1 VREFVARALQTAG
14 YDVVVAS
21 NSPEALNVLAQRGP
35 FDGFVVDF
43 FMPGLSGANWHS
55 RSDGSRPTRYLVFH
69 RNCDDSS
76 RLFSTPLKAPS
87 VK

>member
-1 VREFVARALQTAG
+1 MREFVARALQTAG

-43 FMPGLSGANWHS
+43 FMPGMAGANGRS
-55 RSDGSRPTRYLVFH
+55 RSDGSRPTRLSCFSPSL
-69 RNCDDSS
+69 R
-76 RLFSTPLKAPS
+76 RLQPA
-87 VK
+87 V